1 MAAKI
6 QLNHVA
12 ATLALLVSGSVL
24 AHGYISQPE
33 SRNYLCKT
41 GGNSQCGAVQ
51 WEPQSVEGPSGF
63 PQAGPPDGQIAS
75 AGSASWRELNAQ
87 TSDRWTRRE
96 VQAGPFAISWTF
108 TANHVTRNWR
118 YYLTKQD
125 WNPNQP
131 LTRAAFE
138 LTPFCVVDGNMT
150 QPPKQVTHQCNL
162 PQRTG
167 YQVILGVWEVG
178 DTSNSFYNVID
189 ANFKGGTQPPLAW
202 SQGGTIYPSTELA
215 VGDKART
222 LVFDANGVRP
232 DLQTELTIASP
243 EQGQKNNWTHAL
255 ASKINAEQSQI
266 RAGQQSGEGQ
276 FNPVYGQNPVY
287 FKAGSALE
295 RVEIQLEQQQPPVS
309 NGVSVSGLESNYLLD
324 EGKLTLNFTVAAEGD
339 LTVTNTLYDHGGA
352 AKGQTSADIKD
363 STHSFTMPLTGL
375 SAGHHQ
381 LVIEGK
387 PKAGGDA
394 VQQTLDLMLKD
405 PAAGGDYQFT
415 FPDGLKSYTDG
426 TKVLQ
431 PKNGKVYQCKPFPY
445 RGWCSQW
452 SASATQ
458 YEPGVG
464 TNWQDAWIPVN

>member
-138 LTPFCVVDGNMT
+138 LTP
-150 QPPKQVTHQCNL
+150 
-162 PQRTG
+162 
-167 YQVILGVWEVG
+167 
-178 DTSNSFYNVID
+178 S
-189 ANFKGGTQPPLAW
+189 AW
-202 SQGGTIYPSTELA
+202 
-215 VGDKART
+215 
-222 LVFDANGVRP
+222 
-232 DLQTELTIASP
+232 
-243 EQGQKNNWTHAL
+243 WT
-255 ASKINAEQSQI
+255 
-266 RAGQQSGEGQ
+266 
-276 FNPVYGQNPVY
+276 
-287 FKAGSALE
+287 
-295 RVEIQLEQQQPPVS
+295 
-309 NGVSVSGLESNYLLD
+309 
-324 EGKLTLNFTVAAEGD
+324 
-339 LTVTNTLYDHGGA
+339 
-352 AKGQTSADIKD
+352 
-363 STHSFTMPLTGL
+363 
-375 SAGHHQ
+375 
-381 LVIEGK
+381 
-387 PKAGGDA
+387 
-394 VQQTLDLMLKD
+394 
-405 PAAGGDYQFT
+405 
-415 FPDGLKSYTDG
+415 
-426 TKVLQ
+426 
-431 PKNGKVYQCKPFPY
+431 
-445 RGWCSQW
+445 
-452 SASATQ
+452 AT
-458 YEPGVG
+458 
-464 TNWQDAWIPVN
+464 